1 MFVVM
6 DGEAVLRGHP
16 VLQLFD
22 LGRFELDDLS
32 AARADQMI
40 VVAVAVE
47 VFMKLVQRRP
57 RAELAL
63 LGHSPLAQ

>member
-1 MFVVM
+1 MFVMM
-6 DGEAVLRGHP
+6 DREAVLCGHS

-22 LGRFELDDLS
+22 FGRFELDDLS

-47 VFMKLVQRRP
+47 VFMKLIQRRSL
-57 RAELAL
+57 AELAL